1 MINVS
6 IIVGTRP
13 EAIKMA
19 PVIIALKK
27 RCELFGVQICAT
39 GQHQTMLTDALDA
52 FSIKPDVTLSEMR
65 PSQSLSELSS
75 RILTCLDDY
84 LSKTKP
90 DLILVHGD
98 TTTAMVGSLA
108 AFYHNISVG
117 HVEAGLRSNVL
128 RSPFPEEFNRRI
140 IAVSAK
146 YNFAPT
152 KSAQLNLLAEGVRP
166 SSIFVTG
173 NTVIDSL
180 LTINQMLSNDPFRSG
195 KLEKE
200 FKTRWGLEPCV
211 DPFILVTAHRRENF
225 GAGITSI
232 CRSLAELARANP
244 TFKFVYPV
252 HLNPSVKNV
261 VESSLSNVKN
271 ILLLPPLEY
280 VGFTWLL
287 SKCYLVL
294 TDSGGIQ
301 EEAPSLGKPV
311 LVMRELSERP
321 EAIEAGTAKLVGS
334 EPASIIYA
342 TQKLIDDQF
351 EYEKMAR
358 AVNPFGIGNAAD
370 LIVKKLLGE
379 PYYAE

>member
-1 MINVS
+1 MMNVS

-27 RCELFGVQICAT
+27 HCELFAVQVCAT
-39 GQHQTMLTDALDA
+39 GQHQTMLADALDA
-52 FSIKPDVTLSEMR
+52 FSIKPDVVLSEMK

-75 RILTCLDDY
+75 RVLTSLDAY

-98 TTTAMVGSLA
+98 TTTAMVGSVA
-108 AFYHNISVG
+108 AFYHNVSVG
-117 HVEAGLRSNVL
+117 HVEAGLRSHNL
-128 RSPFPEEFNRRI
+128 HSPFPEEFNRRV

-152 KSAQLNLLAEGVRP
+152 KLAQSNLLAEGVSP
-166 SSIFVTG
+166 GSIFVTG

-180 LTINQMLSNDPFRSG
+180 LTINQMLTNDPTRLS
-195 KLEKE
+195 KLEHE
-200 FKTRWGLEPCV
+200 FKVRWGLEPSV
-211 DPFILVTAHRRENF
+211 DSFILVTAHRRENF

-232 CRSLAELARANP
+232 CRSLMELAKANP

-271 ILLLPPLEY
+271 ILLLPPLDY

-287 SKCYLVL
+287 SNCYLVL

-301 EEAPSLGKPV
+301 EEAPSMGKPV

-321 EAIEAGTAKLVGS
+321 EAIEAGTAMLVGS
-334 EPASIIYA
+334 EPASIINA

-358 AVNPFGIGNAAD
+358 AVNPFGSGNAAD
-370 LIVKKLLGE
+370 LIVKNLVGA
-379 PYYAE
+379 YCDAE